1 MQISGLCSYSSFTK
15 RYCYFNFLRHETYS
29 KLQQILVIL
38 MVWTGTLLIL
48 SSTLSSHRYLAFCRL
63 RKTVEWLNE
72 GAQMC
77 VSPESENT
85 SSFMQQQ
92 LLLLLFVLF
101 LLFRFESHET
111 ETIIL
116 LVLGTLSG
124 NDNLKNPLFK
134 EVFFST
140 QAVILNFNN
149 YKIFN
154 MLILI

>member
-1 MQISGLCSYSSFTK
+1 MRF
-15 RYCYFNFLRHETYS
+15 
-29 KLQQILVIL
+29 
-38 MVWTGTLLIL
+38 
-48 SSTLSSHRYLAFCRL
+48 STH
-63 RKTVEWLNE
+63 
-72 GAQMC
+72 
-77 VSPESENT
+77 T
-85 SSFMQQQ
+85 SSSMQQQ

-134 EVFFST
+134 EVFFFHTSSYLKLT
-140 QAVILNFNN
+140 DHNFNK
-149 YKIFN
+149 YKILN